1 MNSCF
6 FIPSPRP
13 AVVFICVLNNGEYT
27 NWTRQFIKG
36 YENNVPG
43 CDHDSVVVFNNG
55 QPSDADREQFRFLP
69 HLRFFEHDNSGW
81 DIGAYIAVS
90 RTLGNPWAVYFGCTS
105 FVQHPNWLERMRQSY
120 EKYGPGFYGSLAT
133 YEISPHINTTGF
145 WCPPPWVADY
155 PVKVNGKP
163 ERYAFEHGREALWKM
178 VDADGLPA
186 KLVTWDGEYDWRQW
200 RVPPD
205 IYRRGSQSNCV
216 TFFRHSMNF
225 AFADAQQR
233 AYMSSL
239 ADTLTDHEY
248 LNRRNMPGGGN
259 Q

>member
-1 MNSCF
+1 
-6 FIPSPRP
+6 
-13 AVVFICVLNNGEYT
+13 
-27 NWTRQFIKG
+27 
-36 YENNVPG
+36 
-43 CDHDSVVVFNNG
+43 
-55 QPSDADREQFRFLP
+55 
-69 HLRFFEHDNSGW
+69 
-81 DIGAYIAVS
+81 
-90 RTLGNPWAVYFGCTS
+90 
-105 FVQHPNWLERMRQSY
+105 
-120 EKYGPGFYGSLAT
+120 
-133 YEISPHINTTGF
+133 
-145 WCPPPWVADY
+145 VADY